1 MTEVIGIRN
10 LITNKQRKMITD
22 IGRFRWRG
30 CRKMISNLEMKVG
43 FLEEV
48 APGELNLSGHW

>member
-1 MTEVIGIRN
+1 
-10 LITNKQRKMITD
+10 MITD
-22 IGRFRWRG
+22 IREVQMEG

-48 APGELNLSGHW
+48 APGELSLSGHW